1 METIIEACKGLDYS
15 WLPQSVEGFTLVTS
29 SDSDYTELANRI
41 ERGEDVL
48 RVPIFHYQNDLGL
61 KKHQDYNG
69 KQCPEWLLEG
79 KYGMDWDWFKEK
91 CME

>member
-41 ERGEDVL
+41 ERGEEV
-48 RVPIFHYQNDLGL
+48 
-61 KKHQDYNG
+61 
-69 KQCPEWLLEG
+69 
-79 KYGMDWDWFKEK
+79 FKSTYFPLSK
-91 CME
+91 